1 MNFKI
6 KNGWWIAFGGFFFA
20 FIIQIMLV
28 RESYLYEKSVF
39 ITKVDIA
46 VNDAINKLNMDTYVK
61 SSAIGPN
68 MFSSVPEKN
77 TVIVVKNGIFRRF
90 DFDIDYDRALVNRQA
105 LYDLCDSTRWT
116 LKCLDTI
123 IQEKLKEIKLI
134 TPVEFILK
142 DTTGQV
148 IDHYSTGKINFLS
161 RIETES
167 IKLGFISP
175 RILEVNYQFG
185 LDYYL
190 TVAAE
195 RLYMAGL
202 FFIILIFC
210 FYLLFRTI
218 KDEKKSAEYQ
228 RKLVHSLV
236 HNLKNP
242 IAACIAVL
250 NRLKKSCP
258 QQEEYAAN
266 EALLIQMNKLLEK
279 AKHNVEDLLSKQAD
293 QNGIRLSKQKVNVDR
308 LLNELISFYNAM
320 SQDEKE
326 VVFHL
331 DNRLPEDFSL
341 YADASHLY
349 SVLGN
354 LIDNAIKYS
363 GRSVE
368 ITLSVKEE
376 DEKIFISVKDNGWG
390 ISEDKQS
397 RVFDSGYRGNSTL
410 SGSGIGLHY
419 TRMVAE
425 AHRGKISVK
434 STVGEGS
441 EFTME
446 LPQRS
451 KFYNLKRWLC
461 RKK

>member
-1 MNFKI
+1 MKLKI
-6 KNGWWIAFGGFFFA
+6 KNGWRIAFGGFFFA
-20 FIIQIMLV
+20 FIIQSMLV
-28 RESYLYEKSVF
+28 MESYQFEESVF
-39 ITKVDIA
+39 RSKIEA
-46 VNDAINKLNMDTYVK
+46 VINSAVNKLNTRAYKLGKDN
-61 SSAIGPN
+61 SPN
-68 MFSSVPEKN
+68 IAGVDQDKN
-77 TVIVVKNGIFRRF
+77 IVHIIMNGVSTKFGVSG
-90 DFDIDYDRALVNRQA
+90 DYDRALVNRQA
-105 LYDLCDSTRWT
+105 QYDLCDTGIWRVEN
-116 LKCLDTI
+116 LNEIFQNELVEVKLDTPI
-123 IQEKLKEIKLI
+123 
-134 TPVEFILK
+134 EFILK

-148 IDHYSTGKINFLS
+148 IDYFSSGKINFWS
-161 RIETES
+161 KVEAEP

-202 FFIILIFC
+202 FFIILVFC
-210 FYLLFRTI
+210 FYLLLRTI

-258 QQEEYAAN
+258 QQEEFAAN
-266 EALLIQMNKLLEK
+266 EALLLQMNKLLEN

-293 QNGIRLSKQKVNVDR
+293 QNGIRLSKQRVNIDK
-308 LLNELISFYNAM
+308 LLNELITFYKAM

-331 DNRLPEDFSL
+331 DNRLPKDFFL

-363 GRSVE
+363 GKSVD
-368 ITLSVKEE
+368 ITLSVNEE
-376 DEKIFISVKDNGWG
+376 NEKVFISVKDNGWG

-446 LPQRS
+446 LPQRN
-451 KFYNLKRWLC
+451 KFHNLKRWLC